1 VSGKKHVV
9 KVAIVGEEY
18 TIRSEAAPEHTRA
31 VAEYLDR
38 AIRSVNSGGSSV
50 VEAHKAAILA
60 ALQITAELFEAR
72 RAADEVTAVTRAL
85 SADVRRLLPPGKRGE
100 GAA

>member
-1 VSGKKHVV
+1 MSGKKHVV

-18 TIRSEAAPEHTRA
+18 AIRSDAAPEHTRA

-38 AIRSVNSGGSSV
+38 AIRSVNSGGSTV
-50 VEAHKAAILA
+50 VEPHKAAILA
-60 ALQITAELFEAR
+60 AMQITAELFEAR
-72 RAADEVTAVTRAL
+72 RAADDVAAAARAL

-100 GAA
+100 P